1 MAMDELIQVSLRA
14 AVDLIQTHDSGLT
27 ESAVKTRMERIAE
40 DLLYAVNNKEA
51 TK

>member
-1 MAMDELIQVSLRA
+1 MTMDKLIQVSLRA

-40 DLLYAVNNKEA
+40 DLLYAIVDKEV
-51 TK
+51 